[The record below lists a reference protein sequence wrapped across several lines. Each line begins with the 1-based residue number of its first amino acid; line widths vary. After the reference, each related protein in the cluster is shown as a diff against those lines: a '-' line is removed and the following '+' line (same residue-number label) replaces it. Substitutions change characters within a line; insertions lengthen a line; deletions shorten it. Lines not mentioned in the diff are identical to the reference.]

1 MPHTSASSVQV
12 PNFHITMKHRT
23 LFPALANKSYF
34 NYGGQGPMA
43 QAAMEAIMRS
53 HLQIQE
59 LGPFGNGV
67 VPWMNAQATS
77 VRNAIASHINT
88 TPETI
93 TLTENVTVG
102 CNIAMW
108 GINWKPGDR
117 LLLTDC
123 EHHAVIAIARTLEHR
138 FGIEV
143 ATCPILNAS
152 NPVDAIA
159 QHLTPNT
166 RLLVVSHILWNT
178 GQVLELEKISQ
189 VCHQN
194 NTLLLV
200 DAAQSF
206 GSMPLDMNQLKVD
219 FYAFTGHKWMCGAAG
234 LGGLYVCPEAK
245 DKLLPTFVGWRSVT
259 TDTRGDIKNFQPDGR
274 SYEIATSNYAL
285 FAGLKV
291 AMDIHEQWGNIELR
305 YEKILKNSKY
315 LWEKLQKISKIKCL
329 LSSPPESGL
338 VSFQLTNP
346 EPGSSQKL
354 VNYLESQ
361 GIFTRTIANP
371 DCIRA
376 CVHYFT
382 QEAEID
388 QLVEGIIR
396 GIAV

>member
-1 MPHTSASSVQV
+1 M
-12 PNFHITMKHRT
+12 NDRT

-34 NYGGQGPMA
+34 NYGGQGPIP
-43 QAAMEAIMRS
+43 QAAIDAILQS
-53 HLQIQE
+53 HMQIQQ

-67 VPWMNAQATS
+67 VPWINAQATS
-77 VRNAIASHINT
+77 VRNAIAFHINAK
-88 TPETI
+88 PETI

-108 GINWKPGDR
+108 GIDWKPGDG

-123 EHHAVIAIARTLEHR
+123 EHHAVVAIAQILQLR

-143 ATCPILNAS
+143 TTCPILNAS
-152 NPVDAIA
+152 DPVEVIA
-159 QHLTPNT
+159 QHLRPNT

-178 GQVLELEKISQ
+178 GQVLALENISQ
-189 VCHQN
+189 VCAQN

-234 LGGLYVCPEAK
+234 LGGLYVRPEAK

-259 TDTRGDIKNFQPDGR
+259 TDTEGNINNFQSDGR

-285 FAGLKV
+285 FSGLKM
-291 AMDIHEQWGNIELR
+291 AMDIHEQWGNIQSR
-305 YEKILKNSKY
+305 YEQILKNSKC
-315 LWEKLQKISKIKCL
+315 LWEKLQGISEIKCL
-329 LSSPPESGL
+329 LASPPESGL
-338 VSFQLTNP
+338 VSFQLKNLQ
-346 EPGSSQKL
+346 PGSSQKF
-354 VNYLESQ
+354 VNFLESQ
-361 GIFTRTIANP
+361 GIFTRTIASP

-382 QEAEID
+382 LESEID

-396 GIAV
+396 GIGF